1 MIGGRCAARRLI
13 ALGLLALLVFLWAA
27 PEAAGKRRRKRRRA
41 RVQAQVPP
49 EPSGEL
55 LAPVAWLYLQ
65 NRRYDEAVRLFSE
78 LIAAQ
83 PAARELHEGRIAACL
98 RSAACAPQ
106 RVPWLTE
113 ALQRFPGDAEF
124 LAALREERL
133 RLGQTDLAEVEV
145 RAQVARRPDDVEA
158 RILLLDALEER
169 GQLYERA
176 RHLRELRRALL
187 AALRQRPRDPDLWV
201 RYGRYCL
208 EIDDLT
214 GAADATRRALDLA
227 ADHHPPAR
235 ELEALVRQARAERQ
249 AAFEREVDRK
259 DLAQDLGWARAD

>member
-1 MIGGRCAARRLI
+1 MSARRLL
-13 ALGLLALLVFLWAA
+13 ALGLLVLLCAEG
-27 PEAAGKRRRKRRRA
+27 PEAAGKRRKRRRA
-41 RVQAQVPP
+41 RATPGVEL
-49 EPSGEL
+49 EPTREL

-65 NRRYDEAVRLFSE
+65 NQRYDEAIRLFTE
-78 LIAAQ
+78 LLAAQ
-83 PAARELHEGRIAACL
+83 PERRELHEGRLAACL
-98 RSAACAPQ
+98 RSPACAPQ
-106 RVPWLTE
+106 RIPWLTE
-113 ALQRFPGDAEF
+113 ALRRFPADAEF

-133 RLGQTDLAEVEV
+133 RLGQTGLAEAEA

-158 RILLLDALEER
+158 RALVLGALEAR

-176 RHLRELRRALL
+176 RHLIELGRALR

-235 ELEALVRQARAERQ
+235 ELAALVEQARAERQ
-249 AAFEREVDRK
+249 AEFEREVDRR